1 MKKMKFILGGILM
14 YCSFS
19 FGQTNV
25 IALKSHAG
33 NTSELLKE
41 KDNFGEHPGMKL
53 SNVDSVKFIPK
64 EKIVIEYK
72 TYGGKLHRDTTSYKL
87 ETDKALQNHLK
98 AIRLNGW
105 YPKRTKFIG
114 FPEEIE
120 QQLIKEKTVKQNAI
134 SFWFILS
141 VLGLGGVLV
150 KAKEENMGRG

>member
-1 MKKMKFILGGILM
+1 MKKLKFVLGGMLM
-14 YCSFS
+14 CSSFS

-33 NTSELLKE
+33 TAGELLKE

-72 TYGGKLHRDTTSYKL
+72 IFGGKPYGDTTSYKL

-105 YPKRTKFIG
+105 YPERTKFIG

-134 SFWFILS
+134 PFWLILS
-141 VLGLGGVLV
+141 VLGLGG
-150 KAKEENMGRG
+150 AFARTKE